1 MTNGNYCSG
10 GHGKDTA
17 SICVTSNQLV
27 IVIQNLLPFVII
39 WHANIIKV
47 CLNVQARLLNM
58 FDVNPTFS
66 QCWYEINSQEYILF
80 ILVMCILLQR
90 SSNSRDFVKCISGK
104 MSLSRKELIARKLL
118 LRGKI
123 KKVLSHA
130 HVCSLEQ
137 RAGNAHDQNKQTLH
151 H

>member
-1 MTNGNYCSG
+1 M
-10 GHGKDTA
+10 
-17 SICVTSNQLV
+17 CVTSNQIV
-27 IVIQNLLPFVII
+27 IVIQNLSPFVIMC
-39 WHANIIKV
+39 HANIIKV

-66 QCWYEINSQEYILF
+66 QCWYDINSQEYVLF

-90 SSNSRDFVKCISGK
+90 ISNPRDFVKYISGK

-118 LRGKI
+118 LCGKI
-123 KKVLSHA
+123 KKVFSHA
-130 HVCSLEQ
+130 HVYSLEQ
-137 RAGNAHDQNKQTLH
+137 RAGNAHDYNEQTLH